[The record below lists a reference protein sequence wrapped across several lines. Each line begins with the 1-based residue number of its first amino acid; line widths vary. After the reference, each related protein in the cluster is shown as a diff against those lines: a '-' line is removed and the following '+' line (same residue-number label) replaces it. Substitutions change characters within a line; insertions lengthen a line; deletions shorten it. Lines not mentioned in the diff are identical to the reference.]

1 MSTNT
6 RIPEGHP
13 TGQQARISSAG
24 VTGFFA
30 YAAGAT
36 GILANL
42 LLIGFYAL
50 QASHPEDGTSLGTAN
65 DLVGSLGTAFM
76 IPVALSLMA
85 CCPTG
90 ARSAS
95 PR

>member
-6 RIPEGHP
+6 RIPAGHAMRMP
-13 TGQQARISSAG
+13 SASRAARY
-24 VTGFFA
+24 A

-42 LLIGFYAL
+42 LLIGFYSL

-65 DLVGSLGTAFM
+65 DLVGSLGISLTARLRN
-76 IPVALSLMA
+76 A
-85 CCPTG
+85 
-90 ARSAS
+90 
-95 PR
+95 